1 MEDDLQILKN
11 KLDDMTIT
19 NEEKI
24 KTMLENKDE
33 RSTLKKALN
42 LQNKSLDI
50 NKLILKIVK
59 IEKENEEPSIEI
71 SKEQIESILSV
82 VGEISLIEQKSP
94 NMYHIK
100 FKKELEA
107 NVAKMG
113 FDNLEFKEF
122 GIKFQ
127 IHKSLKKNS
136 VYSPIKWNKEIKE
149 PVNLQENNLNYT
161 HNAHNGGHKLTC
173 RYDVIIENDKNFQ
186 VAKKIIGSGGCNMK
200 NIIKKSTEG
209 YYNKKDL
216 LKLRLRG
223 IGSGYKEGPEKKES
237 GEPLHLCVSAKNQD
251 VYEIAC
257 NGVERLLNEIFNDF
271 VKYSKKRGYGEED
284 LEVYK
289 FKKTESSNNH

>member
-11 KLDDMTIT
+11 KLDDISIS

-24 KTMLENKDE
+24 KNMLKNNDE
-33 RSTLKKALN
+33 RKTLKKALN
-42 LQNKSLDI
+42 LEEKNVEK

-71 SKEQIESILSV
+71 SKDQIESILSV
-82 VGEISLIEQKSP
+82 VGEISIIEQKSK
-94 NMYHIK
+94 NIYHIK

-136 VYSPIKWNKEIKE
+136 VYSPIKWAKETKE
-149 PVNLQENNLNYT
+149 PISHQESLNYT
-161 HNAHNGGHKLTC
+161 HSGGHKLTC
-173 RYDVIIENDKNFQ
+173 RYDVMIENDKNFQ

-209 YYNKKDL
+209 YYSKKDL

-223 IGSGYKEGPEKKES
+223 MGSGYKEGPEKKES

-271 VKYSKKRGYGEED
+271 VKYSKKRGFNEGD
-284 LEVYK
+284 LEIYK
-289 FKKTESSNNH
+289 FKKSESSNNH